1 MAQYIVTSD
10 RFANCKRGDILDGND
25 LKNDGINIEVLIDSG
40 HISTYTPK
48 KSAKTKGTET
58 DKD

>member
-10 RFANCKRGDILDGND
+10 RFANCKRGDILNGND
-25 LKNDGINIEVLIDSG
+25 LEEGGINIDVLIDSG
-40 HISTYTPK
+40 HISTYTAK
-48 KSAKTKGTET
+48 KSAKTKDTET

>member
-1 MAQYIVTSD
+1 
-10 RFANCKRGDILDGND
+10 
-25 LKNDGINIEVLIDSG
+25 VLIDSG

-48 KSAKTKGTET
+48 KSAKTKDTET